1 MEREKLLFIYPKLF
15 TFIDTE
21 IKILSGSFEVII
33 IKQNWTNKFL
43 LPINFFIQFIYLLF
57 NIHKFKVILVS
68 FGGYWSFLPVFFSK
82 LFNKKIAI
90 VVHGTDCVSFPEINY
105 GNLRSPLMR
114 FFTAYSYRKSD
125 IILPVSQ
132 SLVDTENTYYKK
144 NEIYKFGYLVHLSNI
159 TTPHTV
165 IPNGLILNDWNPNP
179 DVSKIHKTFISVM
192 TKDQLLRKGANLIFK
207 TANLLPDCTFY
218 IAGTANNEVDIKVS
232 ENVIFLGR
240 LSPSDLKIWYE
251 KTQFYLQLSLFEGF
265 GVAICEAMLCK
276 CIPIVS
282 NVNYLPEIAKNV
294 GFVLNHRDT
303 EMLYNLIISI
313 FSNDKIDN
321 HGTLA
326 RDRILKNYSSENR
339 RDMIIDVLNRL

>member
-1 MEREKLLFIYPKLF
+1 M
-15 TFIDTE
+15 
-21 IKILSGSFEVII
+21 
-33 IKQNWTNKFL
+33 
-43 LPINFFIQFIYLLF
+43 
-57 NIHKFKVILVS
+57 
-68 FGGYWSFLPVFFSK
+68 
-82 LFNKKIAI
+82 
-90 VVHGTDCVSFPEINY
+90 
-105 GNLRSPLMR
+105 
-114 FFTAYSYRKSD
+114 
-125 IILPVSQ
+125 
-132 SLVDTENTYYKK
+132 
-144 NEIYKFGYLVHLSNI
+144 
-159 TTPHTV
+159 
-165 IPNGLILNDWNPNP
+165 
-179 DVSKIHKTFISVM
+179 
-192 TKDQLLRKGANLIFK
+192 
-207 TANLLPDCTFY
+207 
-218 IAGTANNEVDIKVS
+218 S